1 MMRKVFISLC
11 ISSFVFTTSTAQF
24 NIPKQKPRNQSAFDR
39 VVSRPVYE
47 TATRAATVAPAA
59 ETAVATTAVAA
70 TTATATA
77 MPSSAYPSYRAVKSA
92 GTTSK
97 ATNYYSRYRTYTDVP
112 AAARST
118 TAIATSTATATA
130 TVAYPSYD
138 RKAPKAKAKEEAK
151 APASRSVALPIET
164 IPPAKRIV
172 P

>member
-1 MMRKVFISLC
+1 MRKIFISLF

-24 NIPKQKPRNQSAFDR
+24 NIPKQKPRNQSAVDR
-39 VVSRPVYE
+39 VVVRPVYE
-47 TATRAATVAPAA
+47 IATPAAATVAPAA
-59 ETAVATTAVAA
+59 TTAVATTAVA
-70 TTATATA
+70 TTATPTA
-77 MPSSAYPSYRAVKSA
+77 MPASAYPINRAVKSA

-97 ATNYYSRYRTYTDVP
+97 ATNYDSRYGKYTDVP
-112 AAARST
+112 AAARAT
-118 TAIATSTATATA
+118 TATATATATA

-138 RKAPKAKAKEEAK
+138 RKAPRAEAK